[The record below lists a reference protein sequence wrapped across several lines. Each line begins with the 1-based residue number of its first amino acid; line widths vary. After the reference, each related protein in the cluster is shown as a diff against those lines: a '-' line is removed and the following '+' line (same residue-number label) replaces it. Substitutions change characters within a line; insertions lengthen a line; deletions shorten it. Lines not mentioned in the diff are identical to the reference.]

1 MTDWSLSLKSR
12 QKGLQA
18 FLPLLRCIIHDRE
31 YVPPIAQRLLWASRK
46 GMNTQKTPLTPQKR
60 NEGRV
65 EEDECRKLF
74 HHFTTIH
81 DVNTMVGG
89 RGLATRK
96 IVSLRRCGSIRC
108 VSLNAR
114 RIHHFD

>member
-1 MTDWSLSLKSR
+1 MVDLNENMRNSYFFGQYHTSNEK
-12 QKGLQA
+12 
-18 FLPLLRCIIHDRE
+18 
-31 YVPPIAQRLLWASRK
+31 RLLWASRK
-46 GMNTQKTPLTPQKR
+46 GMNTQKSPLSPQRR
-60 NEGRV
+60 NEERI

-74 HHFTTIH
+74 HHFATIH

-89 RGLATRK
+89 RCLATRK
-96 IVSLRRCGSIRC
+96 IVSLRGSGSIRS

>member
-1 MTDWSLSLKSR
+1 MLSL
-12 QKGLQA
+12 
-18 FLPLLRCIIHDRE
+18 IT
-31 YVPPIAQRLLWASRK
+31 PILFKVTSFFGQYHISNEKRLLWASRK
-46 GMNTQKTPLTPQKR
+46 GMKTQKSPLIPSLW
-60 NEGRV
+60 NEGRI

-74 HHFTTIH
+74 HHFATIH

-96 IVSLRRCGSIRC
+96 VVSLSRCGSIRC